1 LRARV
6 LAALAAEENRKWW
19 TLFAVSFGLF
29 MIMLDNTVVNV
40 ALRSIEHDLHIS
52 ISELEWVVTAY
63 ALTFATLLITGG
75 KLADLFGRRRVFVL
89 GLVVF
94 TLSSLACGLAP
105 SAGFLIG
112 ARAVQGAGAAMM
124 NPATLSI
131 VTVTF
136 PPRQRGQAIGIWAGV
151 SALALAIGPLAGGLI
166 TEHLN
171 WNWIFFINVPV
182 GALAIVVSQLVITE
196 SRDTS
201 HEQSIDYPG
210 LVTSGGGLFSLTYAL
225 IEGHKH
231 GWTSP
236 EILGLFALAFV
247 LLGAF
252 VLVEHRQR
260 LAMLDLK
267 LFRIGAFTGANVVAM
282 LVSLAMFGVFF
293 FVSLY
298 VQNILHYSPTQAG
311 AIFLPMTVLIIIVA
325 PIAGKL
331 SDRVGSRWL
340 MGGGMTLV
348 GISLLLYE
356 RVTVHSDFW
365 TLLPQLLIGGVGM
378 AMTMSPMTSAA
389 MGAVPVDKAGVG
401 SGVLN
406 SFRQVGG
413 SLGIATMGAIVS
425 SYLHHPAQSPEAA
438 QDYVNGLHAGFAV
451 AAAITFVAALVAVVT
466 VRTRPEVVRE
476 HLAEMAA

>member
-1 LRARV
+1 VRARV
-6 LAALAAEENRKWW
+6 LAVLAAEENRKWW

-40 ALRSIEHDLHIS
+40 ALKTIQSDLHMS
-52 ISELEWVVTAY
+52 VASLEWIVTAY
-63 ALTFATLLITGG
+63 ALTFAALLITGG
-75 KLADLFGRRRVFVL
+75 KLADLYGRRRIFVL

-94 TLSSLACGLAP
+94 SLSSLACGLAP

-112 ARAVQGAGAAMM
+112 ARAVQGVGAALM

-131 VTVTF
+131 ITATF
-136 PPRQRGQAIGIWAGV
+136 PPKQRGQAIGIWAGV

-166 TEHLN
+166 AEKLN
-171 WNWIFFINVPV
+171 WNWIFFVNVPV
-182 GALAIVVSQLVITE
+182 GALAIVVSQFAIRE

-201 HEQSIDYPG
+201 AEQSIDLPG
-210 LVTSGGGLFSLTYAL
+210 LLTSVGFLFSLSYAL
-225 IEGHKH
+225 IEGNGH

-236 EILGLFALAFV
+236 EILSLFAAAAVLLCAFV
-247 LLGAF
+247 LLEF
-252 VLVEHRQR
+252 RQR
-260 LAMLDLK
+260 LPMLDLS
-267 LFRIGAFTGANVVAM
+267 LFRIGAFTGANLVAM
-282 LVSLAMFGVFF
+282 LVSLSMFGVFF

-298 VQNILHYSPTQAG
+298 IQRILGYSPIQAG
-311 AIFLPMTVLIIIVA
+311 AMFLPMTSLIILVA
-325 PIAGKL
+325 PVAGKL

-348 GISLLLYE
+348 GVSLLLYE
-356 RVTVHSDFW
+356 RVTIHSDFW
-365 TLLPQLLIGGVGM
+365 TLLPQMLLGGIGM
-378 AMTMSPMTSAA
+378 AMTMSPMTAAA

-413 SLGIATMGAIVS
+413 SLGIAVMGAIVAGF
-425 SYLHHPAQSPEAA
+425 LHHSPQSPAAA

-451 AAAITFVAALVAVVT
+451 AAAITFVAAALAIVL

-476 HLAEMAA
+476 HIAELAA